1 MAGYWTRLQF
11 LLKVLIDLNSV
22 SIHKRGK
29 KNKRKKNLGR
39 CSAFCDLTLG
49 QYNAYIYFMFPRLS
63 GCKDLKRQIYQAVL
77 K

>member
-11 LLKVLIDLNSV
+11 LLKVLIDLDWV

-29 KNKRKKNLGR
+29 KKIKEKK
-39 CSAFCDLTLG
+39 TLADV
-49 QYNAYIYFMFPRLS
+49 QLSVTSPLVNNAYIYFIFPRLS
-63 GCKDLKRQIYQAVL
+63 GCKDLIRQIYQAVL